1 MSVLDNINITNKSN
15 NIKSTLEEFN
25 LNYISNQK
33 AKSLS
38 GGQQKKV
45 AITRALS
52 KKSTILICDELRFG
66 I

>member
-52 KKSTILICDELRFG
+52 KNSTILICDELRFG

>member
-52 KKSTILICDELRFG
+52 KNYTILICDELRFG